1 MFRFVLREV
10 PICPLYLLRKFWL
23 GGDKSWGERMV
34 NKVYCWGAAIFLC
47 LGAALW
53 GGTFGRV
60 VAIGGHASD
69 VALDEPRGVL
79 YVANFTA
86 NRIEL
91 VSLTNYSIQTS
102 INVAPQPSSLALSPD
117 DRFLLI
123 THYGNNAAPAT
134 TSNALTVIDLNAN
147 TQQVFALG
155 AAPLGVAF
163 GIDGKALVVTTT
175 DFVLFDPVLGT
186 STEIETI
193 SGLVAKTL
201 PQPPATFPPTIVAAS
216 INVSGDGLTIYGL
229 GDTILFRYDVTTQSL
244 SASLYTASPPLGP
257 RVVSVSQDG
266 SYFTAGWA
274 LKDNQ
279 FYNMSQFANAAGI
292 LNIGSTLI
300 DSSRNLIYAQV
311 ATAAAG
317 SGSASGGTGTTTS
330 SAPIMQIVAS
340 DNLTVIDQIQ
350 LPENLAGKSVL
361 SSDNMTMYSVSD
373 SGVLVL
379 PVGSIN
385 QAHRIAP
392 AQPDLVF
399 RGNFCNRQV
408 ATQTL
413 TVIDP
418 GGGNTAFNI
427 SSNTAGLSVSPA
439 FGVTPATISVSVDP
453 NVFSN
458 QKGTVTASLTLQS
471 AQAVNLP
478 NSVRVLINSQ
488 DPSQRGTFVD
498 IPGTLVDLLPDPSR
512 NRFYV
517 LRQDQNQVQVYD
529 GGNNSLLATLRT
541 GNTPKGMAIT
551 FDSNYLLVGC
561 DNSHYLYVYDLTT
574 LQAVS
579 PVRMSGGDYVQ
590 SVAASSN
597 AVLAVT
603 RSAAGGSPSIHRID
617 LLSGTSIKLPS
628 LGVYSNTISLNSVLT
643 ASPNGSSILMASSDG
658 SVMLYDANTD
668 TFTISRKDYTALS
681 GSYAASSFNQY
692 VVGNNLL
699 NASLVSVGQFETGTG
714 AASGFAFVDQF
725 GYRTTAPS
733 STTGISSSPGN
744 IESLDL
750 SSSTA
755 ASVSS
760 ATAMVEAPLLGTT
773 GAMFT
778 RTLAPLYNRNTIINL
793 TVSGFTVLPWTYA
806 VATAIPVVSNVVNA
820 ADSSTNIA
828 PGGLISI
835 YGQELSPVNL
845 ATSQIPLPTAVA
857 NSCLTVNGLPIP
869 ILFVSPNQ
877 INAQMP
883 FSMVGNVTVILR
895 TPGGVSNNYNTTILP
910 TAPSVFSASLPG
922 LSSPVATIIRNAN
935 GELVTGTNPV
945 HPGDVLI
952 IYATGLGQTT
962 PSVQT
967 GMPAPM
973 SPLASA
979 LTAPVVTLGSA
990 NLSLLYAGLAPG
1002 EIGVY
1007 QINVKVPTNV
1017 PLGLSI
1023 PLKITQGS
1031 MATSI
1036 PIRVVQ

>member
-1 MFRFVLREV
+1 MIKAFWWKSA
-10 PICPLYLLRKFWL
+10 ILLGF
-23 GGDKSWGERMV
+23 
-34 NKVYCWGAAIFLC
+34 
-47 LGAALW
+47 GAALW

-60 VAIGGHASD
+60 VAIGGHAAD
-69 VALDEPRGVL
+69 LALDEPRGVL

-86 NRIEL
+86 NRIEV
-91 VSLTNYSIQTS
+91 VSLSNYSIQTS
-102 INVAPQPSSLALSPD
+102 INVAPQPSALALSPD
-117 DRFLLI
+117 DRFLLVA
-123 THYGNNAAPAT
+123 HFGNNAAPAT
-134 TSNALTVIDLNAN
+134 PSNALTVIDLNAN

-155 AAPLGVAF
+155 APPLGVAF
-163 GIDGKALVVTTT
+163 GIDGKALVVTTS

-186 STEIETI
+186 TTELQTI
-193 SGLVAKTL
+193 SGLVANTL

-216 INVSGDGLTIYGL
+216 MNVSGDGLTIYGL

-244 SASLYTASPPLGP
+244 SAGLYTASPPLGP

-266 SYFTAGWA
+266 SSFTAGWA

-279 FYNMSQFANAAGI
+279 FYNMSQFANPSGA

-311 ATAAAG
+311 ATTA
-317 SGSASGGTGTTTS
+317 SSTASGTTGTGSTNGP
-330 SAPIMQIVAS
+330 PIMQIVAS
-340 DNLTVIDQIQ
+340 DNLTIIDQIQ

-361 SSDNMTMYSVSD
+361 SSDNMTMYSISD

-385 QAHRIAP
+385 QAPRIEP
-392 AQPDLVF
+392 AQPDIVF
-399 RGNFCNRQV
+399 RGNFCDRQV

-418 GGGNTAFNI
+418 GGGNTAFSI
-427 SSNTAGLSVSPA
+427 SSNTTGLSVSPSS
-439 FGVTPATISVSVDP
+439 GVTPATISVSVDP
-453 NVFSN
+453 NVFAN

-471 AQAVNLP
+471 AQAVNIP

-498 IPGTLVDLLPDPSR
+498 VPGTLVDLLPDPGR

-517 LRQDQNQVQVYD
+517 LRQDQNEVLVYD

-551 FDSNYLLVGC
+551 FDDNYLLVGC
-561 DNSHYLYVYDLTT
+561 DNSQYLYVYDLTA
-574 LQAVS
+574 LQPSSV
-579 PVRMSGGDYVQ
+579 VRMAGGDYVQ
-590 SVAASSN
+590 SVAASAN
-597 AVLAVT
+597 AILAVT
-603 RSAAGGSPSIHRID
+603 RNAAGGSPSIHRID
-617 LLSGTSIKLPS
+617 LQSGTSTKLAS
-628 LGVYSNTISLNSVLT
+628 LGVYSNTVNLNSVLA
-643 ASPNGSSILMASSDG
+643 ASPNGSSILMAGADG

-668 TFTISRKDYTALS
+668 TFTVSRKDHATLG

-699 NASLVSVGQFETGTG
+699 DASLVSVGQFETGTG
-714 AASGFAFVDQF
+714 APSGFAFVDQF
-725 GYRTTAPS
+725 GYRTTSPS
-733 STTGISSSPGN
+733 STTGVTSSPGN

-750 SSSTA
+750 SSKTSA
-755 ASVSS
+755 PSVSQ
-760 ATAMVEAPLLGTT
+760 ATAMVEAPLLGT
-773 GAMFT
+773 ANAAFT
-778 RTLAPLYNRNTIINL
+778 RTLAPLYNRSTIINL
-793 TVSGFTVLPWTYA
+793 TVSGFTILPWTYA
-806 VATAIPVVSNVVNA
+806 AATVIPVISNVVNA
-820 ADSSTNIA
+820 ADSSPNIA

-835 YGQELSPVNL
+835 YGQQLSPVNL

-883 FSMVGNVTVILR
+883 FSIDGNVTVILR
-895 TPGGVSNNYNTTILP
+895 TPGGVSENYNTTVLP
-910 TAPSVFSASLPG
+910 TAPSVFSAMLPG
-922 LSSPVATIIRNAN
+922 LTTPVATIVRNAN
-935 GELVTGTNPV
+935 GEMVTGSNPV

-952 IYATGLGQTT
+952 IYATGLGQTA
-962 PSVQT
+962 PAVQT
-967 GMPAPM
+967 GMPSPT
-973 SPLASA
+973 SPLATA

-1007 QINVKVPTNV
+1007 QINVKVPSSV

-1023 PLKITQGS
+1023 PLTITQGS
-1031 MATSI
+1031 ISTSI

>member
-1 MFRFVLREV
+1 MPCFGLREV
-10 PICPLYLLRKFWL
+10 RICPLNLLRKFWL

-34 NKVYCWGAAIFLC
+34 NKVCCWGAPIFLC
-47 LGAALW
+47 LGAVLW

-69 VALDEPRGVL
+69 LALDEPRGVL

-91 VSLTNYSIQTS
+91 VSLTNYSVQTS

-117 DRFLLI
+117 DRFLLVA
-123 THYGNNAAPAT
+123 HYGNNASPAT

-155 AAPLGVAF
+155 APPLGVAF

-216 INVSGDGLTIYGL
+216 MNVSGDGLTIYGL
-229 GDTILFRYDVTTQSL
+229 GDTIQFRYDVTTQSL
-244 SASLYTASPPLGP
+244 NAGLYTASPPLGP

-266 SYFTAGWA
+266 SYWTAGWA
-274 LKDNQ
+274 LEDTQ
-279 FYNMSQFANAAGI
+279 FYNISQFANATGI
-292 LNIGSTLI
+292 LNMGSTLI

-311 ATAAAG
+311 ATKATTAG
-317 SGSASGGTGTTTS
+317 T
-330 SAPIMQIVAS
+330 PIMQIVAS
-340 DNLTVIDQIQ
+340 DNLAVVDQIQ
-350 LPENLAGKSVL
+350 LPENLAGKSLL
-361 SSDNMTMYSVSD
+361 SSDNMIMYSVSD

-385 QAHRIAP
+385 QAHRVAP

-427 SSNTAGLSVSPA
+427 SSNTAGLTVSPS

-453 NVFSN
+453 NVFSS
-458 QKGTVTASLTLQS
+458 QKGTVTGSLTLQS

-498 IPGTLVDLLPDPSR
+498 IPGKLVDLLPDPSR

-517 LRQDQNQVQVYD
+517 LQQDQNQVLVYD

-541 GNTPKGMAIT
+541 GNTPMGMAIT
-551 FDSNYLLVGC
+551 FDNNYLLVGC
-561 DNSHYLYVYDLTT
+561 DNSHYLFVYDLTT
-574 LQAVS
+574 LQAVR

-590 SVAASSN
+590 SVAAS
-597 AVLAVT
+597 AGAILAVT

-628 LGVYSNTISLNSVLT
+628 LGVYSNTVALNSVLT
-643 ASPNGSSILMASSDG
+643 ASPNGSSILMASADG

-668 TFTISRKDYTALS
+668 TFTISRKDFTALS

-692 VVGNNLL
+692 VVGNHLL
-699 NASLVSVGQFETGTG
+699 NASLVSVGQFETSTGTP
-714 AASGFAFVDQF
+714 SGFAFVDQF

-733 STTGISSSPGN
+733 STTGTSSSPGN

-750 SSSTA
+750 SAKSA
-755 ASVSS
+755 ISVSS

-835 YGQELSPVNL
+835 YGQQLSPVNL

-922 LSSPVATIIRNAN
+922 LTSPVATIVRNAN
-935 GELVTGTNPV
+935 GLLVTGSNPV
-945 HPGDVLI
+945 HPGDVLV

-962 PSVQT
+962 PSVQS
-967 GMPAPM
+967 GMPAPT

-979 LTAPVVTLGSA
+979 LTAPAVTLGSA

-1007 QINVKVPTNV
+1007 QINVKVPSNV

-1031 MATSI
+1031 MSTSI